1 MTHYL
6 DRIIARFKAQEKK
19 GIKKYGQIL
28 ENNNAPMLERLE
40 HLAQELTD
48 GLMYVEWIKERA
60 TFTKDTPII
69 EIYEAITYI
78 LDSAQ
83 VEIDGT
89 SLVRRNPDRTV
100 KERLHF
106 EWGRANMKA
115 RGVK

>member
-1 MTHYL
+1 MSRYL
-6 DRIIARFKAQEKK
+6 DRIIDRFKSQRKK
-19 GIKKYGQIL
+19 GIDKYGQVL
-28 ENNNAPMLERLE
+28 ENNHAPLFERLE

-48 GLMYVEWIKERA
+48 GLMYIEWIKERA
-60 TFTKDTPII
+60 TFTKDTPIA
-69 EIYEAITYI
+69 EIYEAIAYI

-106 EWGRANMKA
+106 EWAEASMKA
-115 RGVK
+115 RDER